1 MYTDCLGSQMAYDA
15 FRRPA
20 VARLLSGY
28 TQDPMKSSGVAILLA
43 VLGLVT
49 PVAGIHRFYLGRPGT
64 GLLYLL
70 TWGLFG
76 IGTIVDLFKLSHMV
90 DDENRRLLHP
100 GSPLRPL
107 PLGARAQPLALP
119 PPDAPRERLTPE
131 QQILRV
137 ASENQGAVTV
147 AMVAVKTGM
156 ALRQAK
162 KELERLRAQEFCD
175 LDVSTEGAKLYVF
188 DGLRSNKPLDLD

>member
-1 MYTDCLGSQMAYDA
+1 
-15 FRRPA
+15 
-20 VARLLSGY
+20 
-28 TQDPMKSSGVAILLA
+28 MKSYGVATLLA
-43 VLGLVT
+43 LLGLVT
-49 PVAGIHRFYLGRPGT
+49 PVAGIHRFYLGRPAI

-76 IGTIVDLFKLSHMV
+76 IGTVVDLFKLTAMV

-100 GSPLRPL
+100 GAPLRPL
-107 PLGARAQPLALP
+107 PLGARAQLLALP
-119 PPDAPRERLTPE
+119 PADAPKERLTPE

-156 ALRQAK
+156 PMRQAK

-175 LDVSTEGAKLYVF
+175 LDVSSEGAKLYVF
-188 DGLRSNKPLDLD
+188 DGLRSNKPLELG